1 MTFETEGSHR
11 NIDQGT
17 RLTGRHDH
25 KRLTAST
32 NFIDTAVEFHFVG
45 EIHCWPLYANV
56 RVVAPVVGC
65 SLVLAGNVRAV
76 GLDQR
81 WTAVCFQNECCVLSA
96 YTQTAES
103 SAAPGVCECVLV
115 TCRTV
120 RVSCRFEDLD
130 VRDEALVPFADN
142 LVRVV
147 KIIAE

>member
-1 MTFETEGSHR
+1 MSVTNTRVLINLTKDILRYCQLNHRIRIKRIRRSGVISAINCPQQSIQILGSIDMTFETEGSHR

-17 RLTGRHDH
+17 RLTGWHDH

-32 NFIDTAVEFHFVG
+32 YFIDTAVEFHFVG

-76 GLDQR
+76 WLDQW

-96 YTQTAES
+96 YT
-103 SAAPGVCECVLV
+103 
-115 TCRTV
+115 
-120 RVSCRFEDLD
+120 
-130 VRDEALVPFADN
+130 
-142 LVRVV
+142 
-147 KIIAE
+147 